1 MVKVAEEIKA
11 NYLAFAQTV
20 SDTVVANIASFKGDD
35 KLSES
40 YARIA
45 AINALKVDLVEP
57 HFPKG
62 AAHFFFEAH
71 NDALLSH
78 VNASFGSWRPALQAL
93 RSFMENTMAAVYY
106 VDHPVEFEKWSNG
119 DFQISPKEMRE
130 YIAEHP
136 KLTKLVKELDL
147 KAALDKEYGT
157 LSKAVH
163 GSSSLFRMTTAD
175 GKTNI
180 ANPTAADLGK
190 WSARER
196 SAVDICI
203 TALVGVLSNHLD
215 GAKMQN
221 LRAAL
226 RVAIQSNSRTALKKH
241 MDISIPA
248 S

>member
-1 MVKVAEEIKA
+1 MVKAADEIKT
-11 NYLAFAQTV
+11 NYLAFSQMV
-20 SDTVVANIASFKGDD
+20 SKSIVDNIATFRGDE
-35 KLSES
+35 KLEES

-45 AINALKVDLVEP
+45 AINALKVDVVEP
-57 HFPKG
+57 QFPKG

-71 NDALLSH
+71 NDVLLSH

-93 RSFMENTMAAVYY
+93 RSFMENTMAAIYY
-106 VDHPVEFEKWSNG
+106 LDHPIEFEKWSIG
-119 DFQISPKEMRE
+119 EFHVSPKEMRT
-130 YIAEHP
+130 YISEHP
-136 KLTKLVKELDL
+136 KLAKLVKELDL

-163 GSSSLFRMTTAD
+163 GSNSLFRMTTTD
-175 GKTNI
+175 GKINI
-180 ANPTAADLGK
+180 ANPSAAELGK

-203 TALVGVLSNHLD
+203 TALVGVLSHHFD

-226 RVAIQSNSRTALKKH
+226 RIAIQANSRAALKKH
-241 MDISIPA
+241 MDVSIPA
-248 S
+248 